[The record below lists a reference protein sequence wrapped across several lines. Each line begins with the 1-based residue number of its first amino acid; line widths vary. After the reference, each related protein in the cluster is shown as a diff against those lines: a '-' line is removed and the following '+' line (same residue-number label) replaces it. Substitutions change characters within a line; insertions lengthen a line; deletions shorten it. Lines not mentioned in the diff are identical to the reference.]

1 MEENVPRKLTNQEFL
16 DKANV
21 ANDFKYTYPE
31 EYINNSTKINIICSI
46 HGAFKTSPMHHMKG
60 HGCPKCVGKNKTHDE
75 VVQQINA
82 IHGENYTLMESYKSA
97 IKKIN
102 VYCKHHGIFIT
113 NVNILLNGYGCPKCS
128 NCYRRTHDE
137 FVQEV
142 KQKLPGYKVLSDF
155 ENVTKKVAIECDSG
169 HIYYTSPSNILDG
182 HRCAKCANVGQGVK
196 KTFFEFVQ
204 QANKKHNFV
213 YEYVGDYVGANIKTE
228 IVCKK
233 HGPFYMKPSKHLFG
247 QGCPRCKVS
256 NGERTVRS
264 ILEQHNIAYTSQHSF
279 EDCRNVHTLK
289 FDFGIFK
296 DKILVGLIEY
306 NGAQHYRP
314 VCFNGIDAE
323 TAEKSYI
330 QTCINY
336 NIKKEY
342 CEKNNIP
349 LLEIKYDIKDISN
362 VVVEFCKKVIGV

>member
-1 MEENVPRKLTNQEFL
+1 
-16 DKANV
+16 
-21 ANDFKYTYPE
+21 
-31 EYINNSTKINIICSI
+31 
-46 HGAFKTSPMHHMKG
+46 
-60 HGCPKCVGKNKTHDE
+60 
-75 VVQQINA
+75 
-82 IHGENYTLMESYKSA
+82 
-97 IKKIN
+97 
-102 VYCKHHGIFIT
+102 
-113 NVNILLNGYGCPKCS
+113 
-128 NCYRRTHDE
+128 
-137 FVQEV
+137 
-142 KQKLPGYKVLSDF
+142 
-155 ENVTKKVAIECDSG
+155 
-169 HIYYTSPSNILDG
+169 
-182 HRCAKCANVGQGVK
+182 
-196 KTFFEFVQ
+196 
-204 QANKKHNFV
+204 
-213 YEYVGDYVGANIKTE
+213 
-228 IVCKK
+228 
-233 HGPFYMKPSKHLFG
+233 MKPSKHLFG